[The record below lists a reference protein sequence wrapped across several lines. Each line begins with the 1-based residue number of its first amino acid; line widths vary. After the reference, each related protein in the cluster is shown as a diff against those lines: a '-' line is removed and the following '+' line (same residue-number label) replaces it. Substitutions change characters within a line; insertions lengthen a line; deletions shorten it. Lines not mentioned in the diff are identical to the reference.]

1 MKINSLPQS
10 KEKYNKATAMCK
22 HNSMILC
29 FFNLLFFFLTIFY
42 QVYEKH
48 VGLPVAKRFAPKN
61 KNQRS
66 DNNKPSTS
74 ERGER
79 REGLPRWS
87 TKRSLPYMEDLHTWA
102 VHSSTSILQ
111 KENWKIISYKEQ
123 REEDSR
129 WMERELHLEWNQ
141 FYDLGEHMP
150 LKKVQIITRMY

>member
-1 MKINSLPQS
+1 
-10 KEKYNKATAMCK
+10 
-22 HNSMILC
+22 
-29 FFNLLFFFLTIFY
+29 
-42 QVYEKH
+42 
-48 VGLPVAKRFAPKN
+48 
-61 KNQRS
+61 
-66 DNNKPSTS
+66 
-74 ERGER
+74 
-79 REGLPRWS
+79 
-87 TKRSLPYMEDLHTWA
+87 MEDLHTWA